1 MRSNEASGIGFLTDP
16 RRLNVALTRAKY
28 GLVVFGNAKVLAKHD
43 LWNNLLNEYKNQGC
57 LVEGSSINNLKQC
70 VIVLRRPVK
79 YNPDKREFVL
89 TETALS
95 NFEKAQQQ
103 QNAQGFSSV
112 PSSIRDGNKIGIM

>member
-1 MRSNEASGIGFLTDP
+1 LTDP

-57 LVEGSSINNLKQC
+57 LLEGPSINLLKQC

-89 TETALS
+89 TETALN
-95 NFEKAQQQ
+95 NFEKI
-103 QNAQGFSSV
+103 N
-112 PSSIRDGNKIGIM
+112 